1 MIRFPIA
8 AADSLLCKTR
18 PTLLWQ
24 TLLRIECE
32 ENLMTNGQ
40 PLESEYAPDY
50 QGYIGQVTEQ
60 EILPVLRSQLDALD
74 VLLGR
79 VTPERE
85 TYRYA
90 EGKWSIREIAGHL
103 IDGERVFGYR
113 AFAIARGD
121 RNNMPG
127 FDQNEYILTSPYNRI
142 DLEDL
147 LSEFRLAR
155 LSNIAMLRTLDD
167 ESWMRIGTANG
178 SQVSVR
184 ALAFIMAGHVRHHME
199 VLREKYDL
207 HS

>member
-1 MIRFPIA
+1 
-8 AADSLLCKTR
+8 
-18 PTLLWQ
+18 
-24 TLLRIECE
+24 
-32 ENLMTNGQ
+32 MTNGQ

-90 EGKWSIREIAGHL
+90 DGKWSIREIAGHL

-167 ESWMRIGTANG
+167 ESWMRIGTANDN
-178 SQVSVR
+178 QVSVR